1 MRRSH
6 ILVAAFALTALTGCG
21 SPKQAE
27 APPKVATLVSAAP
40 SASPSPTSQRPRHR
54 LDETDEEFKAL
65 FDPLYKC
72 LEEHGIDNPRNN
84 TVTLKKASDAAQR
97 PATSKGD
104 TTAVTAF
111 RFCEPLYAPLPPWE
125 KDPANPEARD
135 FNLAVM
141 KCLKAKG
148 VKHLEPTD
156 DGLSYSLGAGQDDEA
171 SIVQAMRLEPECER
185 EAAAAKK

>member
-6 ILVAAFALTALTGCG
+6 ILVAAIALTALTACG
-21 SPKQAE
+21 SSTQAD
-27 APPKVATLVSAAP
+27 APPKVATLVSAVPA
-40 SASPSPTSQRPRHR
+40 ASPSPTSERPRHR
-54 LDETDEEFKAL
+54 LDETDEEYEAL
-65 FDPLYKC
+65 FTPLYKC
-72 LEEHGIDNPRNN
+72 LEEHGVDNPSNN
-84 TVTLKKASDAAQR
+84 TVTLKKASDAAHQ

-104 TTAVTAF
+104 TTAVAAF
-111 RFCEPLYAPLPPWE
+111 RYCEPLYAPLPPWE

-148 VKHLEPTD
+148 VKHLEPTE
-156 DGLSYSLGAGQDDEA
+156 DGLSYSLGGSQDDEA
-171 SIVQAMRLEPECER
+171 SIVEAMRLEPDCER